1 MTSALVNFQKI
12 CSLPLVWLVSLE
24 ASLENEAKKGFFQ
37 LNHWWF
43 SRKTKCLTVVAIV
56 AVLLISVFA
65 FLPKQIGSK
74 ATVVVPQS
82 SDNPTATP
90 SPTSGSKHASSSNI
104 DQWFNLNEEVP
115 QTPSPPRPPGIIG
128 SAQTINNTVWKEVAA
143 DAWAYFQPGIGVDS
157 KTGLPYAGGPSCAYF
172 TDWDLGVYIQAA
184 IDAQKIGLI
193 SNDSAWDFSARIND
207 VLTFL
212 ETRPLN
218 TTTNYPF
225 QFYEAA
231 TEQEYTLLQSNEIV
245 DVVDTGRLFVALNNL
260 INFNSSL
267 TTRVDN
273 IVLNGRSNY
282 AALVPSIA
290 SSADSNSI
298 YAYYV
303 DSGFASFWPDQLSN
317 VPSEILSNIFS
328 GGTNITYGVSLPIS
342 SITGDPLL
350 CSVFE
355 LNNNDSRL
363 MALSWQVYAAS
374 DAYYCATGDYVAYG
388 EGNGPFGYMYEW
400 VIMPNG
406 DTWNIT
412 DGSGAYLNINPIIYT
427 KIAFSFLALYNT
439 SFARSMAVYLEECL
453 PTPTNGYSDGVDNYG
468 NAVKDVGS
476 NTNGLILDAA
486 QYYIQNNP

>member
-1 MTSALVNFQKI
+1 MTSALVNFEKI

-24 ASLENEAKKGFFQ
+24 ASLENESKKGFFR
-37 LNHWWF
+37 LNHWRF

-74 ATVVVPQS
+74 ATVVPQS
-82 SDNPTATP
+82 SDSPTATP
-90 SPTSGSKHASSSNI
+90 SPTSGSNHASSSNI
-104 DQWFNLNEEVP
+104 IQWFNPNGAKP
-115 QTPSPPRPPGIIG
+115 QTMSPPRAPGIIG
-128 SAQTINNTVWKEVAA
+128 SAQTINSTVWKEVAA
-143 DAWAYFQPGIGVDS
+143 NAWAYFQPGIGVDS
-157 KTGLPYAGGPSCAYF
+157 KTGLPYAGGTSCAYF

-207 VLTFL
+207 VLAFL
-212 ETRPLN
+212 ETRPIN

-225 QFYEAA
+225 QFYEATTGQDYPA
-231 TEQEYTLLQSNEIV
+231 LQSNEIV
-245 DVVDTGRLFVALNNL
+245 DVIDTGSLFVALNNL

-267 TTRVDN
+267 TKRIDN

-282 AALVPSIA
+282 AALVPGIA
-290 SSADSNSI
+290 SWADSNSI

-303 DSGFASFWPDQLSN
+303 ASGFASFWPDQLSN

-328 GGTNITYGVSLPIS
+328 AGNVITYGVSLPLS

-355 LNNNDSRL
+355 LNNNDTKL

-388 EGNGPFGYMYEW
+388 EGNGPLGYMYEW
-400 VIMPNG
+400 VTMPNG
-406 DTWNIT
+406 NTWNIT
-412 DGSGAYLNINPIIYT
+412 DGSGAYLNINPIVYT
-427 KIAFSFLALYNT
+427 KVAFSFLALYNT
-439 SFARSMAVYLEECL
+439 PFARNMAIYLEQSL
-453 PTPTNGYSDGVDNYG
+453 PTPTNGYSDGADNNG
-468 NAVKDVGS
+468 TLVKQVGS

-486 QYYIQNNP
+486 RYYIQNNP